1 MVQALDEYDIQPD
14 LPQALRLLD
23 EMNSNFKQV
32 SDLVGNMLQRV
43 KTGELSTEYGL
54 NFLEIKY
61 HMLLNYLI
69 NLTYVVLRKCSG
81 HRIENDPSIDRL
93 IEIRTVL
100 EKIRPIDYKLRY
112 QIDKLVKTAVTGSS
126 SGATDP
132 TSFRANPANLMSQ
145 LPEPGAATANDGGAA
160 GDSDGD
166 SDSSA
171 KVMEKLKRAKE
182 AAKKTGLGSA
192 VTVDVGDQAATAEEG
207 TTGARRSKHDVYV
220 PPKLT
225 SMPYEE
231 DTKAE
236 RARKQLE
243 RAKKRALGSSLIRDL
258 KDEYLDTPVE
268 LSSSSRAQQILS
280 RREREREEYEESY
293 LTRLPITKA
302 DKQRSRKL
310 TTLASLGD
318 ELTNFSDLSALKGDY
333 ASASASGG
341 GKKRKA
347 TKGGNKKHGKKRR
360 FR

>member
-1 MVQALDEYDIQPD
+1 MILTLKALDEYDIQPD

-23 EMNSNFKQV
+23 EMNNNFKQV

-69 NLTYVVLRKCSG
+69 NLTYVVLRKSSG
-81 HRIENDPSIDRL
+81 HRIEKDPSIDRL

-126 SGATDP
+126 TGTADP
-132 TSFRANPANLMSQ
+132 TAFRANPANLMSQ
-145 LPEPGAATANDGGAA
+145 MPAPGEEAGTGSTAA
-160 GDSDGD
+160 GEAGPDTDDGAE

-171 KVMEKLKRAKE
+171 AVMLKLKRAKE
-182 AAKKTGLGSA
+182 AKKGGA
-192 VTVDVGDQAATAEEG
+192 AAGRGDNEEDG
-207 TTGARRSKHDVYV
+207 GAARRSKSDVYV

-231 DTKAE
+231 DTKAD

-243 RAKKRALGSSLIRDL
+243 RAKKRALGSSLIQDL

-268 LSSSSRAQQILS
+268 LSSSSRAQQMLS
-280 RREREREEYEESY
+280 RREREREEYEETY
-293 LTRLPITKA
+293 LTRLPVTKA
-302 DKQRSRKL
+302 DKHRSRKL
-310 TTLASLGD
+310 TTLGKLLLNGSLFFLNSLD
-318 ELTNFSDLSALKGDY
+318 DTAIVSLNY
-333 ASASASGG
+333 I
-341 GKKRKA
+341 
-347 TKGGNKKHGKKRR
+347 
-360 FR
+360 